1 MLKAH
6 FVKRLFTSD
15 GEIDL
20 DLDFEIEKSQ
30 MISIFG
36 KSGAGKTTILRML
49 AGLSMPDAGRLVVN
63 GKTWFDA
70 QAGIQLPT
78 QERRIGFVFQNY
90 ALFPNMTVYQNLEY
104 AAKNKKKIHE
114 LLELTG
120 LQQLMHRKPDS
131 LSGGQKQRVALARA
145 LMLEPDLLLL
155 DEALSALD
163 FETRQELQ
171 NEILEINDRYKTTI
185 VFVSHDLSEIFKL
198 STKTMLLNKGQI
210 IQYDSPAAVF
220 ANDQLSAKFQF
231 VGEILAIQPSDV
243 VFVIRVLIGNNI
255 IQVIATEQEAD
266 NLAIGEKV
274 IVASKAF
281 NPVIEKLSLEK
292 QPTRIKNTW
301 FH

>member
-1 MLKAH
+1 MIKAH

-49 AGLSMPDAGRLVVN
+49 AGLSMPDDGRLVVN

-78 QERRIGFVFQNY
+78 QQRRIGFVFQNY

-120 LQQLMHRKPDS
+120 LWQLKHRKPDS

-171 NEILEINDRYKTTI
+171 NEILEINNRYKTTI

-198 STKTMLLNKGQI
+198 STKTMLLDKGQL

-220 ANDQLSAKFQF
+220 TNDQLSAKFQF
-231 VGEILAIQPSDV
+231 VGEILAIHPSDV

-255 IQVIATEQEAD
+255 IQVIATEQEAT
-266 NLAIGEKV
+266 NLSIGEKV